1 MDMTWLTFFALLALA
16 LFWAVGAHHRLVRMR
31 AEILRQWHLVDT
43 VWLQVLVR
51 LESALGVHALQQT
64 PEGQDTELQQRCD
77 ELLNTLAQA
86 RVQPMNADIMVAVS
100 NAHAQL
106 MLALSQQMKLGQA
119 SDWHSLAA
127 VLVRMKQMLPATL
140 ATYHVAVQ
148 TYNQAIEVWP
158 VRVLARQLGFGP
170 AMRLE
175 LKAGPMELA

>member
-1 MDMTWLTFFALLALA
+1 MDMTWLIFCAVLALA
-16 LFWAVGAHHRLVRMR
+16 MFWAVGAHHRLVRMR

-51 LESALGVHALQQT
+51 LESALGAHALQQT
-64 PEGQDTELQQRCD
+64 PEGQDTDLQQRCD
-77 ELLNTLAQA
+77 ELLGALSQA
-86 RVQPMNADIMVAVS
+86 RVQPMNADIMATVS
-100 NAHAQL
+100 QAHAQL
-106 MLALSQQMKLGQA
+106 MLTLSQQMKQGQA

-148 TYNQAIEVWP
+148 TYNQAIDVWP
-158 VRVLARQLGFGP
+158 VRPLARQLGFGP

>member
-1 MDMTWLTFFALLALA
+1 MDMTLLIVCGVLALA

-31 AEILRQWHLVDT
+31 AETLRQWHLVDT

-51 LESALGVHALQQT
+51 LESALAVYNLQQT
-64 PEGQDTELQQRCD
+64 PEGQETDLQKRCD
-77 ELLNTLAQA
+77 ELLGALSQA
-86 RVQPMNADIMVAVS
+86 RVQPMNAGIMEAVTQ
-100 NAHAQL
+100 AHAAL
-106 MLALSQQMKLGQA
+106 MLAIREQMKQGQA

-148 TYNQAIEVWP
+148 AYNLAIDVWP
-158 VRVLARQLGFGP
+158 VRTLAHQMGFGP
-170 AMRLE
+170 AVRLE

>member
-1 MDMTWLTFFALLALA
+1 MSLLIVCVVMALA

-51 LESALGVHALQQT
+51 LESALAVHCLQQT
-64 PEGQDTELQQRCD
+64 PQGQETELQQRCD
-77 ELLNTLAQA
+77 ELLNVLSQA
-86 RVQPMNADIMVAVS
+86 RVQPMNPSIMESVAQ
-100 NAHAQL
+100 AHASL
-106 MLALSQQMKLGQA
+106 MLAIREQMKEGQA

-148 TYNQAIEVWP
+148 SYNQAIAVWP
-158 VRVLARQLGFGP
+158 VRTLAHHMGFTP
-170 AMRLE
+170 AVRLE

>member
-1 MDMTWLTFFALLALA
+1 MTLLIFCVVLALA
-16 LFWAVGAHHRLVRMR
+16 LFWAVGAHHRLGRMR

-51 LESALGVHALQQT
+51 LESALAVHSLQQT
-64 PEGQDTELQQRCD
+64 AGGQDTELQQRCD
-77 ELLNTLAQA
+77 ELLNVLSQV
-86 RVQPMNADIMVAVS
+86 RVQPMNATLMEAVAQ
-100 NAHAQL
+100 AHAAL
-106 MLALSQQMKLGQA
+106 MISIREQMKEGQA

-148 TYNQAIEVWP
+148 NYNQAMDVWP
-158 VRVLARQLGFGP
+158 VRTLAHQMGFTP
-170 AMRLE
+170 AVRLE